1 MTTYNL
7 FYNSNREILWATT
20 AGVSS
25 EIISNESSNGNSYL
39 QVETEDTPTSDKYY
53 VNTDE
58 DGLVEKSIFLP
69 VFSTIT
75 PAIDDVIN
83 VTGLPS
89 GTEVFVDNVSV
100 GTMSDTTLTF
110 TVQEPGVYK
119 IKFSKDYYKV
129 HSPVTLNVK
138 RYGE

>member
-25 EIISNESSNGNSYL
+25 EIISNESLNGNSYL

-53 VNTDE
+53 VNADE

-75 PAIDDVIN
+75 PAIDEVIN

-89 GTEVFVDNVSV
+89 GTEVFVDNVSA
-100 GTMSDTTLTF
+100 GIMSDTTLTF
-110 TVQEPGVYK
+110 TVQEPGIYK

-129 HSPVTLNVK
+129 HSPVTINVK

>member
-58 DGLVEKSIFLP
+58 DGIVEKSIFLP

-83 VTGLPS
+83 VTGLPA
-89 GTEVFVDNVSV
+89 GTEVFVDNVSA
-100 GTMSDTTLTF
+100 GTMSDTTLTL
-110 TVQEPGVYK
+110 TVQEPGSYK

-129 HSPVTLNVK
+129 HSPVTINVK